1 MGLVFAIMSASV
13 DGYIS
18 GPNGG
23 PGQGLDVDEP
33 IFDWFHTG
41 GYPSREYEGLG
52 FTMTPPNASVIDFA
66 GARTGAVVAGRGTYE
81 ASGRWGGAGPHP
93 SAPLFVLSHAPIP
106 DAATGQTIVTNG
118 IESAIAQAR
127 EVADRDGKDV
137 AVMGGQTITSAIR
150 AGLLDEIVINQRPV
164 LLGGG
169 VRLFGDLPRA
179 VRLERTSVAV
189 NHGVTHLTYTVLR

>member
-1 MGLVFAIMSASV
+1 MALVFTIMSTSV

-23 PGQGLDVDEP
+23 PGFGLDIDEP
-33 IFDWFHTG
+33 IFDWFHAG
-41 GYPSREYEGLG
+41 GYRSREYAGLG

-66 GARTGAVVAGRGTYE
+66 GARTGAVVAGHGTYD

-93 SAPLFVLSHAPIP
+93 TAPLFVLSHAPIP
-106 DAATGQTIVTNG
+106 DAAPGQTIVTDG
-118 IESAIAQAR
+118 IESAIAQASK
-127 EVADRDGKDV
+127 VADHDGKDV
-137 AVMGGQTITSAIR
+137 AVMGGQTITSALR

-169 VRLFGDLPRA
+169 VPLFGELSGA
-179 VRLERTSVAV
+179 IRLECTSVAV
-189 NHGVTHLTYTVLR
+189 NQGVTHLTYQVLR